1 LTRAGSLRTHYERA
15 TLSPRLGKNNP
26 LDTAFYG
33 NLALIGN
40 SLLFDNSVPPGH
52 NSSPSFRMKKI
63 PVCLLVLM
71 SKNLVRGGD
80 FAIELS

>member
-1 LTRAGSLRTHYERA
+1 VKEHEGAAARMGILGPAHRVSLKKGA
-15 TLSPRLGKNNP
+15 N
-26 LDTAFYG
+26 A
-33 NLALIGN
+33 
-40 SLLFDNSVPPGH
+40 FDNSVPPGH

>member
-1 LTRAGSLRTHYERA
+1 MGPPDFLSYGGKHSARETRGPT
-15 TLSPRLGKNNP
+15 
-26 LDTAFYG
+26 F
-33 NLALIGN
+33 
-40 SLLFDNSVPPGH
+40 FDNFVPPRH
-52 NSSPSFRMKKI
+52 NSSPFFRMKKI

>member
-1 LTRAGSLRTHYERA
+1 
-15 TLSPRLGKNNP
+15 
-26 LDTAFYG
+26 
-33 NLALIGN
+33 LIGN

-52 NSSPSFRMKKI
+52 NFSPSFRMKKI

>member
-1 LTRAGSLRTHYERA
+1 MAENILPRETRR
-15 TLSPRLGKNNP
+15 PI
-26 LDTAFYG
+26 F
-33 NLALIGN
+33 
-40 SLLFDNSVPPGH
+40 FDNSVPPRH
-52 NSSPSFRMKKI
+52 NSSPFFRMKKI

>member
-1 LTRAGSLRTHYERA
+1 MKARQPGWESWSRTRVSLKKGA
-15 TLSPRLGKNNP
+15 N
-26 LDTAFYG
+26 A
-33 NLALIGN
+33 
-40 SLLFDNSVPPGH
+40 FDNSVPPGH

>member
-1 LTRAGSLRTHYERA
+1 MAEAIDSI
-15 TLSPRLGKNNP
+15 
-26 LDTAFYG
+26 
-33 NLALIGN
+33 LITPAA
-40 SLLFDNSVPPGH
+40 SRFFDNSVPPGH

>member
-1 LTRAGSLRTHYERA
+1 MDGAPLIFYRIGGSIL
-15 TLSPRLGKNNP
+15 PREMRGGMS
-26 LDTAFYG
+26 D
-33 NLALIGN
+33 
-40 SLLFDNSVPPGH
+40 LFDNSVPPRH
-52 NSSPSFRMKKI
+52 NFSPFFRMKKI